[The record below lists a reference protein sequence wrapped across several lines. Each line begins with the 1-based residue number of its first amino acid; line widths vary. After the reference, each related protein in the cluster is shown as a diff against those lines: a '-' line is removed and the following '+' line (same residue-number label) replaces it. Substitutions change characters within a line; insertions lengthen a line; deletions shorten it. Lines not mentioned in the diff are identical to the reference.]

1 MTNINN
7 NSLITKNEHKD
18 INIDKRILP
27 LFSTPVILKQISDK
41 KRNKYNFN
49 LLNPQKKLTYKVI
62 SLKEILSI
70 FLKGLNLYNFN
81 LI

>member
-27 LFSTPVILKQISDK
+27 LFSTPLKLKQLNDK
-41 KRNKYNFN
+41 KRNKYNFSQ
-49 LLNPQKKLTYKVI
+49 LNPNK
-62 SLKEILSI
+62 
-70 FLKGLNLYNFN
+70 N
-81 LI
+81 